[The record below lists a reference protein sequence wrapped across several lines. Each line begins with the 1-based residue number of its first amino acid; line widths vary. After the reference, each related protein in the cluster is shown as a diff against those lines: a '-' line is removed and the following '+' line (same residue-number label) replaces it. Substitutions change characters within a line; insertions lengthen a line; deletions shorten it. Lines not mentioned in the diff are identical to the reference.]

1 NDSGQ
6 PQPGNNLPVT
16 ASKSYAVQMILAI
29 ILTAFASSLVVLGK
43 IKK

>member
-6 PQPGNNLPVT
+6 PQPGNSLPVT

-29 ILTAFASSLVVLGK
+29 ILTTFASSLLFLEK
-43 IKK
+43 NKK